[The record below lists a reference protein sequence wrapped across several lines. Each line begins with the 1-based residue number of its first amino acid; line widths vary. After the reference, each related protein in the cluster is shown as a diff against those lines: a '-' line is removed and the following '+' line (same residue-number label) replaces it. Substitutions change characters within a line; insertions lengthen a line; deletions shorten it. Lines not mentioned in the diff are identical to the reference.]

1 MTLEVLI
8 DISTQALD
16 RVFDYSGEAEVG
28 CRVLVP
34 FGKKSE
40 IGFVVAVKEKSDYK
54 GELKSVLRVLDKPL
68 NDEMLS
74 LMNFMR
80 DKFYLRYID
89 IIRLFIP
96 PSLRLEADATLKR
109 LFVLKT
115 QNLTEL
121 VKFKNAPKQ
130 AELAEYLLKN
140 GEISVSKASE
150 LFGTSAIGGLCSKGY
165 AVKYEKEVERK
176 PFDFANSV
184 AKDFRLTSAQS
195 DAVGAIEGCSGKF
208 LLHGVTGSGKTV
220 VYQKLIENALGQG
233 KTAIMLVPE
242 ISLTP
247 QVLKFMRATFGDLVA
262 ILHSGLSQ
270 GERFDEWKRLK
281 KGDAKIA
288 IGARSAIFA
297 PLENVGVIIIDEEHD
312 SSYISDSNPRFDTK
326 TVAEYRAAYNRC
338 PLVLGSATPDIETY
352 KKATEG
358 EYKLIKMPDRVSGA
372 TLPKIDVVDM
382 SEELRRG
389 NDSIFSKELV
399 DGLKQTLCR
408 GEKAMIYINRR
419 GFSSF
424 VMCRDC
430 GYIPKCTDC
439 DVSLT
444 YHKFENRLKCHYC
457 GKAFI
462 MPDKCPK
469 CNSTKIRHGRTGT
482 QKVKEEV
489 ERLVEGAKVIIMDN
503 DTTSKK
509 GSHFEILDKFAKGE
523 ANVLVGTQMI
533 AKGHDFP
540 DVTFVGIL
548 DADFSLFFDDYR
560 SSERTFQL
568 VTQVAGRAGR
578 ADKTGKV
585 VLQTYT
591 PHHYVFRY
599 AQSYDYDGFYQKE
612 VNARQVTKF
621 PPFSVIVR
629 VLCSDFEDETAFKVT
644 KNIYTAI
651 KDIKTKCD
659 DFIYLSAMRS
669 PVNKVQNKFR
679 YQVLMRLKCENSDNI
694 IKEVFAITDKF
705 KAKTNCFV
713 EINPQ
718 SLN

>member
-1 MTLEVLI
+1 MTLEVLV

-16 RVFDYSGEAEVG
+16 RVFDYSGDAEVG

-40 IGFVVAVKEKSDYK
+40 IGFVVGVKDKTDFK
-54 GELKSVLRVLDKPL
+54 GELKSILKVLDKPL
-68 NDEMLS
+68 NNEMLS

-80 DKFYLRYID
+80 GKFYLRYID

-109 LFVLKT
+109 LYVSKT
-115 QNLTEL
+115 ESLTDA

-130 AELAEYLLKN
+130 AELAEYLLSHK
-140 GEISVSKASE
+140 EISVSGATD
-150 LFGTSAIGGLCSKGY
+150 LFGSSAVNGLCEKGY
-165 AVKYEKEVERK
+165 AVKHEKEVERK
-176 PFDFANSV
+176 PFDFANGIS
-184 AKDFRLTSAQS
+184 KDVNLTSAQLN
-195 DAVGAIEGCSGKF
+195 AVATICQKEGKY

-220 VYQKLIENALGQG
+220 VYQKLIENTLKQN

-247 QVLKFMRATFGDLVA
+247 QVLKLMRATFGELVA

-281 KGDAKIA
+281 KGEAKIA
-288 IGARSAIFA
+288 IGARSAVFA
-297 PLENVGVIIIDEEHD
+297 PLENIGVIIVDEEHD
-312 SSYISDSNPRFDTK
+312 SSYISDSNPRFDTI
-326 TVAEYRAAYNRC
+326 TVAEYRAEYNGC

-358 EYKLIKMPDRVSGA
+358 EYKLIKMPDRVTGA
-372 TLPKIDVVDM
+372 SLPEITIVDM
-382 SEELRRG
+382 SEEIRRG
-389 NDSIFSKELV
+389 NDSIFSKDLI
-399 DGLKQTLCR
+399 DGLKDTVLK

-430 GYIPKCTDC
+430 GYIPKCSDC

-457 GKAFI
+457 GKAYI

-469 CNSTKIRHGRTGT
+469 CGSTKIRHGRVGT
-482 QKVKEEV
+482 QKVKEET
-489 ERLVEGAKVIIMDN
+489 ERLIEGAKVIIMDN

-509 GSHFEILDKFAKGE
+509 GSHFDILDKFANGE

-533 AKGHDFP
+533 AKGHDFS
-540 DVTFVGIL
+540 DVTLVGIL

-578 ADKTGKV
+578 ADKKGKV

-591 PHHYVFRY
+591 PRHYVFRY
-599 AQSYDYDGFYQKE
+599 AQNYDYDGFYSKE

-629 VLCSDFEDETAFKVT
+629 VLCSDFEDETAFNVT
-644 KNIYTAI
+644 KNIYRAI
-651 KDIKTKCD
+651 KDIKSRCD

-679 YQVLMRLKCENSDNI
+679 YQVLMRLKCNNSDNI

-705 KAKTNCFV
+705 KAKSNCFV

-718 SLN
+718 NLN

>member
-1 MTLEVLI
+1 MTLEVLV

-16 RVFDYSGEAEVG
+16 RVFDYSGDAEVG

-40 IGFVVAVKEKSDYK
+40 IGFVVGVKDKTDFK
-54 GELKSVLRVLDKPL
+54 GELKSILKVLDKPL
-68 NDEMLS
+68 NNEMLS

-80 DKFYLRYID
+80 GKFYLRYID

-109 LFVLKT
+109 LYVSKT
-115 QNLTEL
+115 ESLTDA

-130 AELAEYLLKN
+130 AELAEYLLSHK
-140 GEISVSKASE
+140 EISVSGASE
-150 LFGTSAIGGLCSKGY
+150 LFGSSAVNGLCEKGY

-176 PFDFANSV
+176 PFDFANGIS
-184 AKDFRLTSAQS
+184 KDVNLTSAQLN
-195 DAVGAIEGCSGKF
+195 AVATISQKEGKY

-220 VYQKLIENALGQG
+220 VYQKLIENALKQN

-247 QVLKFMRATFGDLVA
+247 QVLKLMRATFGELVA

-281 KGDAKIA
+281 KGEAKIA
-288 IGARSAIFA
+288 IGARSAVFA
-297 PLENVGVIIIDEEHD
+297 PLENIGVIIIDEEHD
-312 SSYISDSNPRFDTK
+312 SSYISDSNPRFDTI
-326 TVAEYRAAYNRC
+326 TVAEYRAEYNGC

-358 EYKLIKMPDRVSGA
+358 EYKLIKMPDRVTGA
-372 TLPKIDVVDM
+372 SLPEITIVDM
-382 SEELRRG
+382 SEEIRRG
-389 NDSIFSKELV
+389 NDSIFSKELI
-399 DGLKQTLCR
+399 DGLKDTVLK

-430 GYIPKCTDC
+430 GYIPKCSDC

-457 GKAFI
+457 GKAYI

-469 CNSTKIRHGRTGT
+469 CGSTKIRHGRVGT
-482 QKVKEEV
+482 QKVKEET
-489 ERLVEGAKVIIMDN
+489 ERLIEGAKVIIMDN

-509 GSHFEILDKFAKGE
+509 GSHFDILDKFANGE

-533 AKGHDFP
+533 AKGHDFS
-540 DVTFVGIL
+540 DVTLVGIL

-578 ADKTGKV
+578 ADKKGKV

-591 PHHYVFRY
+591 PRHYVFRY
-599 AQSYDYDGFYQKE
+599 AQNYDYDGFYSKE

-629 VLCSDFEDETAFKVT
+629 VLCSDFEDETAFNVT
-644 KNIYTAI
+644 KNIYRAI
-651 KDIKTKCD
+651 KDIKSRCD

-679 YQVLMRLKCENSDNI
+679 YQVLMRLKCNNSDNI

-705 KAKTNCFV
+705 KAKSNCFV

-718 SLN
+718 NLN

>member
-1 MTLEVLI
+1 M
-8 DISTQALD
+8 
-16 RVFDYSGEAEVG
+16 
-28 CRVLVP
+28 
-34 FGKKSE
+34 
-40 IGFVVAVKEKSDYK
+40 
-54 GELKSVLRVLDKPL
+54 
-68 NDEMLS
+68 
-74 LMNFMR
+74 
-80 DKFYLRYID
+80 
-89 IIRLFIP
+89 
-96 PSLRLEADATLKR
+96 
-109 LFVLKT
+109 
-115 QNLTEL
+115 
-121 VKFKNAPKQ
+121 
-130 AELAEYLLKN
+130 
-140 GEISVSKASE
+140 
-150 LFGTSAIGGLCSKGY
+150 
-165 AVKYEKEVERK
+165 ERK
-176 PFDFANSV
+176 PFDFANGIS
-184 AKDFRLTSAQS
+184 KDVNLTSAQLN
-195 DAVGAIEGCSGKF
+195 AVATITQKEGKY

-220 VYQKLIENALGQG
+220 VYQKLIENALKQN

-247 QVLKFMRATFGDLVA
+247 QVLKLMRATFGELVA

-281 KGDAKIA
+281 KGEAKIA
-288 IGARSAIFA
+288 IGARSAVFA
-297 PLENVGVIIIDEEHD
+297 PLENIGVIIIDEEHD
-312 SSYISDSNPRFDTK
+312 SSYISDSNPRFDTI
-326 TVAEYRAAYNRC
+326 TVAEYRAEYNGC

-358 EYKLIKMPDRVSGA
+358 EYKLIKMPDRVTGA
-372 TLPKIDVVDM
+372 SLPEITIVDM
-382 SEELRRG
+382 SEEIRRG
-389 NDSIFSKELV
+389 NDSIFSKELI
-399 DGLKQTLCR
+399 DGLKDTVLK

-430 GYIPKCTDC
+430 GYIPKCSDC

-457 GKAFI
+457 GKAYI

-469 CNSTKIRHGRTGT
+469 CGSTKIRHGRVGT
-482 QKVKEEV
+482 QKVKEET
-489 ERLVEGAKVIIMDN
+489 ERLIEGAKVIIMDN

-509 GSHFEILDKFAKGE
+509 GSHFDILDKFANGE

-533 AKGHDFP
+533 AKGHDFS
-540 DVTFVGIL
+540 DVTLVGIL

-578 ADKTGKV
+578 ADKKGKV

-591 PHHYVFRY
+591 PRHYVFRY
-599 AQSYDYDGFYQKE
+599 AQNYDYDGFYSKE

-629 VLCSDFEDETAFKVT
+629 VLCSDFEDETAFNVT
-644 KNIYTAI
+644 KNIYRAI
-651 KDIKTKCD
+651 KDIKSRCD

-679 YQVLMRLKCENSDNI
+679 YQVLMRLKCNNSDNI

-705 KAKTNCFV
+705 KAKSNCFV

-718 SLN
+718 NLN